1 MEKPFLIIWNG
12 FDSNSKSTLNKWQ
25 TMSVRIEPIIDH
37 ESYSVNG
44 KEVYK
49 DSNDNWIQRQE
60 LTSQEANAF
69 NNYKKAIINNK
80 AFKKHT
86 KATYSPK
93 K

>member
-1 MEKPFLIIWNG
+1 
-12 FDSNSKSTLNKWQ
+12 
-25 TMSVRIEPIIDH
+25 MSVRIIPIVDH
-37 ESYSVNG
+37 ESYSVNN

-49 DSNDNWIQRQE
+49 DSNGNWIYRQE

-69 NNYKKAIINNK
+69 TNYKKAVIENK

-86 KATYSPK
+86 KATFGTK

>member
-1 MEKPFLIIWNG
+1 
-12 FDSNSKSTLNKWQ
+12 
-25 TMSVRIEPIIDH
+25 MSVRIEPIIDH

-49 DSNDNWIQRQE
+49 DSNGNWLNRQE
-60 LTSQEANAF
+60 FTSQEINAF
-69 NNYKKAIINNK
+69 NNYKKAVIENK

-86 KATYSPK
+86 AATYSPK

>member
-1 MEKPFLIIWNG
+1 
-12 FDSNSKSTLNKWQ
+12 
-25 TMSVRIEPIIDH
+25 MSVRIEPIIDH
-37 ESYSVNG
+37 ESYNVND

-49 DSNDNWIQRQE
+49 DSNGNWIQRQE
-60 LTSQEANAF
+60 LTSQELNAF
-69 NNYKKAIINNK
+69 NNYKKAVIENK

>member
-1 MEKPFLIIWNG
+1 
-12 FDSNSKSTLNKWQ
+12 
-25 TMSVRIEPIIDH
+25 MSVRIVPIIDH

-49 DSNDNWIQRQE
+49 DGNGNWVNRQE
-60 LTSQEANAF
+60 LTSQEATAF
-69 NNYKKAIINNK
+69 TNYKKAVINNT

-86 KATYSPK
+86 KATYNPK

>member
-1 MEKPFLIIWNG
+1 
-12 FDSNSKSTLNKWQ
+12 
-25 TMSVRIEPIIDH
+25 MSVRIEPITDH
-37 ESYSVNG
+37 ERYSVNG

-49 DSNDNWIQRQE
+49 DGSDNWVARQE
-60 LTSQEANAF
+60 LTSQESNAF
-69 NNYKKAIINNK
+69 HNYRKAVIENT

>member
-1 MEKPFLIIWNG
+1 
-12 FDSNSKSTLNKWQ
+12 
-25 TMSVRIEPIIDH
+25 MSVRIIPIVDH
-37 ESYSVNG
+37 ENYSVNN

-49 DSNDNWIQRQE
+49 DNNGNWVQRQE

-69 NNYKKAIINNK
+69 TNYKKAVIEND